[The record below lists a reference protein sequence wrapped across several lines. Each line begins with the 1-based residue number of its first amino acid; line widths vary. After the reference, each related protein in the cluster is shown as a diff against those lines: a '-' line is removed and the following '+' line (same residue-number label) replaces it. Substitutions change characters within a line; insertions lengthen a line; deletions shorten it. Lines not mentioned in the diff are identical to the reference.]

1 MTLLVLLTA
10 WRAGVPIR
18 PGPWLIAAM
27 ACDMVGL
34 TLWGMA

>member
-10 WRAGVPIR
+10 WRAGVPAK
-18 PGPWLIAAM
+18 PGPAFMAAL
-27 ACDMVGL
+27 AFDVGL

>member
-1 MTLLVLLTA
+1 MLVLLTA
-10 WRAGVPIR
+10 WRAGVPAK
-18 PGPWLIAAM
+18 PGNVLMAAM